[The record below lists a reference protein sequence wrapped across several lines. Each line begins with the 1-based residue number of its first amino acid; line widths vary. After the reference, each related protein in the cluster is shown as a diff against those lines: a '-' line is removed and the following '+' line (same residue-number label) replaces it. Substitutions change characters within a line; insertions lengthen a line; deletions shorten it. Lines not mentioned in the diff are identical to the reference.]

1 MDAEA
6 ALHPTDDTLAAF
18 GFGKLADADADT
30 IANHV
35 EGCSTCRDRV
45 AGLSGDS
52 FLGRLRAA
60 QGRDG
65 TPAPNGSSTVVAR
78 DGRPTPWPGA
88 TSDEAVPSEL
98 ANHPQYED
106 VRELGKGGMGVV
118 YLARN
123 RLLDRIEVLKVA
135 NRALLAAPGV
145 TERFLQEIR
154 AAAQLRHPNVVAAYA
169 ALEIDPLLVFAMEYV
184 AGDDLDKV
192 VKAGGPLP
200 VASACSYAHQVA
212 LGLQHAHE
220 KGMVHRDIKPHN
232 LILAQEGNTAV
243 VKILDFGLAK
253 VTSEKADSGLTG
265 DGKMLGTPHYI
276 APEQTLDASRA
287 DVRADVYSLGC
298 TLYFLLTGKPP
309 FSGTSVFEVL
319 QAHHSTEAHPVHHVR
334 PDVPEGV
341 SAIVAKMMRKKP
353 VDRYQ
358 TPVEVANALVP
369 FFNPGR
375 PSISPDRS
383 GSAVGLGVPPTGS
396 WPELNVAPTL
406 PVPSVAE
413 EPDPGTAE
421 AHALKSARRTPWVL
435 WAAIVAGGLCA
446 GTVGAWGAGLFKV
459 KTADGTIVLENLP
472 DGADVFVDG
481 ERVTVTWGDGQK
493 AEVRVRPG
501 TRKVEIK
508 KDGVTV
514 RGEEVEIEDGKRR
527 IVTAKLEPVAP
538 PVPPEQGKQVPV
550 VKGKEPPVKG
560 DGYVALF
567 NGKDLT
573 GWETRKFG
581 PANRRPPWEVADG
594 VLTARFDVF
603 GSWGALLTE
612 KSDYQNFRFRVQMT
626 TIEGDGWAGSML
638 YLWRERN
645 WYRAQIGSATGRD
658 VAETGV
664 IQHGNLRVTPKL
676 PVRFRTG
683 EWFTQEVVVEGKH
696 ISVYINNVLTT
707 EHVLAEQPQPGRLG
721 LSVSGIGT
729 MRIRRMGVKELP
741 PPKTSNQK

>member
-1 MDAEA
+1 MDPKAVP
-6 ALHPTDDTLAAF
+6 HPTDEKLAAF
-18 GFGKLADADADT
+18 GFGKLEDADADT

-52 FLGRLRAA
+52 FLGRLKATQR
-60 QGRDG
+60 RDG
-65 TPAPNGSSTVVAR
+65 TPSPNGSSTVVAR
-78 DGRPTPWPGA
+78 NHQPPTWTGTTNDGAIPP
-88 TSDEAVPSEL
+88 EL

-106 VRELGKGGMGVV
+106 VRELGKGGMGIV

-123 RLLDRIEVLKVA
+123 RLLDRVEVLKVV

-154 AAAQLRHPNVVAAYA
+154 AAAQLRHSNVVAAYA
-169 ALEIDPLLVFAMEYV
+169 ALEIDSLLVFAMEYV
-184 AGDDLDKV
+184 AGEDLDKV
-192 VKAGGPLP
+192 VKRVGPLP
-200 VASACSYAHQVA
+200 VTSACLYAHQVA

-232 LILAQEGNTAV
+232 LILAQEGAAEV

-253 VTSEKADSGLTG
+253 VTSEKVDSGLTG

-287 DVRADVYSLGC
+287 DVRADIYSLGC
-298 TLYFLLTGKPP
+298 TLYFLLTGRPP
-309 FSGTSVFEVL
+309 FSGASVFEVL
-319 QAHHSTEAHPVHHVR
+319 QAHHSVEARPIHHVR
-334 PDVPEGV
+334 PDVPEEV
-341 SAIVAKMMRKKP
+341 SAVVAKMMCKQP
-353 VDRYQ
+353 ADRYQ
-358 TPVEVANALVP
+358 TPVEVANALAP
-369 FFNPGR
+369 FFKPNR
-375 PSISPDRS
+375 SSNSPNLS
-383 GSAVGLGVPPTGS
+383 GASAGAGITPTSS
-396 WPELNVAPTL
+396 WPELNVASTPS
-406 PVPSVAE
+406 VPSEAE
-413 EPDPGTAE
+413 EPSPVKAE
-421 AHALKSARRTPWVL
+421 VHTLESTRRKSWML
-435 WAAIVAGGLCA
+435 WAAIVVGGLCA
-446 GTVGAWGAGLFKV
+446 GMAVALAAGVFKV

-472 DGADVFVDG
+472 DGVDVFVDG
-481 ERVTVTWGDGQK
+481 ERVTLAWGDGKK

-501 TRKVEIK
+501 TRKVEVK

-514 RGEEVEIEDGKRR
+514 LGEEVEIEDGKRR
-527 IVTAKLEPVAP
+527 IVTAKLEPVTP
-538 PVPPEQGKQVPV
+538 PVPPEQGNKVPAP
-550 VKGKEPPVKG
+550 KGKGPSAKG
-560 DGYVALF
+560 EGYVTLF

-603 GSWGALLTE
+603 GSWGALVTE
-612 KSDYQNFRFRVQMT
+612 KSDYQNFRFRVQLT

-676 PVRFRTG
+676 PVRFRNG

-696 ISVYINNVLTT
+696 IGVYINNVLTT

-729 MRIRRMGVKELP
+729 LRVRRMEVKELP
-741 PPKTSNQK
+741 PTSNSK